1 MTGLLTP
8 ATPAPSTSVVAA
20 LLAALCWTVAT
31 LLWRRLPSA
40 WTAQQLNLR
49 KTLLAFLLQLP
60 LLALVR
66 WPPAFQGEAL
76 WLLALSGVVGIA
88 WGDSLFFGA
97 LRRLGTRRSLTL
109 SAGGP
114 ALTALV
120 GLATLGER
128 PRVAQWL
135 GIGLISLSVVVV
147 ARQRSA
153 DASASE
159 RAAPAT
165 VPWAGLGLAL
175 AAMACGSAGA
185 LLARMA
191 LRSGEVPA
199 LVAATV
205 RLGAASLI
213 LLPVGARL
221 RLRLARRPLSP
232 LPSSRAWPLIWP
244 FPWPLSWPLTSLSS
258 LERWPTVLVATLL
271 GTSLGIMLQ
280 QLALKGLSGGLAVAL
295 LSTSPVLALPFA
307 RLEGDRPGLAG
318 WLAALAACAGVS
330 LVAGLTLPGAG
341 WPPGG

>member
-120 GLATLGER
+120 GLVTLGER

-147 ARQRSA
+147 TRQRSA

-232 LPSSRAWPLIWP
+232 LPSSRAWPL
-244 FPWPLSWPLTSLSS
+244 PWPLASLSS
-258 LERWPTVLVATLL
+258 LERWRTVLVATLL

-307 RLEGDRPGLAG
+307 RLEGDRPGLSG

>member
-1 MTGLLTP
+1 MIARPGELRGGQHVTGLLTP
-8 ATPAPSTSVVAA
+8 ATPSPSTSVVAA

-31 LLWRRLPSA
+31 LLWRRLPST
-40 WTAQQLNLR
+40 WTAQQLNLC

-66 WPPAFQGEAL
+66 WPPAVQGGAL
-76 WLLALSGVVGIA
+76 GLLALSGVVGIA
-88 WGDSLFFGA
+88 WGDSLFFSA

-109 SAGGP
+109 TAGGP

-120 GLATLGER
+120 GLVTLGER
-128 PRVAQWL
+128 PRAAQWL
-135 GIGLISLSVVVV
+135 GIGLISLAVVVV
-147 ARQRSA
+147 ARQRPPDGSA
-153 DASASE
+153 AE
-159 RAAPAT
+159 RAAPTT

-205 RLGAASLI
+205 RLGGASLL
-213 LLPVGARL
+213 LLPVGL
-221 RLRLARRPLSP
+221 RLSPSLSP
-232 LPSSRAWPLIWP
+232 LK
-244 FPWPLSWPLTSLSS
+244 
-258 LERWPTVLVATLL
+258 RWPTMLVATLL

-307 RLEGDRPGLAG
+307 RLEGDRPGLPG

-330 LVAGLTLPGAG
+330 LVAGLSLLPAR